1 MKKQLKI
8 ISLSALT
15 LTAAILSG
23 CGSLPF
29 LSDPWEGTWWGVQNA
44 GPNWTGDEIRNL
56 ETFTFTRE
64 GDTVKVEHKTQR
76 GGKEI
81 DGDFTGSAVPDGGRL
96 TITPED
102 GGREVTLTF
111 SRTGREIETPLK
123 NADGSAVTLKELT
136 AENNTEME
144 EIRSAI
150 VKISQRPENA
160 VNTTLS
166 RR

>member
-8 ISLSALT
+8 ISITALT
-15 LTAAILSG
+15 LASAFFSG

-29 LSDPWEGTWWGVQNA
+29 FSDPWEGTWWGVQNA

-56 ETFTFTRE
+56 ETFTFTKD
-64 GDTVKVEHKTQR
+64 GSAVKVGHKTQR

-81 DGDFTGSAVPDGGRL
+81 DGDLTGSAAPDGGRL
-96 TITPED
+96 TITPD
-102 GGREVTLTF
+102 NGGPEVTLTF

-136 AENNTEME
+136 AENNMEME

-150 VKISQRPENA
+150 VRISQRPENA

-166 RR
+166 RK